1 MNLRTILFV
10 SIFSVVL
17 WLATRDTPHSTDS
30 NSGCSP
36 AGRCPV
42 NACGPIIK
50 TNIETNIEMNFES
63 LRVSVTRSRDPISP
77 ILRLRDPLEA
87 ARPNLSEA
95 TCMTPDSSS
104 IDSPVH
110 ISFYGYMPA
119 GSDGLC
125 YDSSLGA
132 MIGACCNILTPIL
145 SNYFDPR
152 GHYRAMQSSTYSVQ
166 IRQTGQKGGRY
177 VKTYVSAQINPY
189 LLPESVATDPL
200 KVHADVPLRSICSG
214 LTKPQLKQL
223 VLVHNIKLPS
233 RGSIAVMVDA
243 ISDHGCS
250 YLGNTG
256 VGECGQQRR
265 SKGRRRAATTK
276 AAQERR
282 GTAMRDAED
291 DGGHEDEGEREDEDK
306 RDSNG
311 NSRE

>member
-17 WLATRDTPHSTDS
+17 WLATRDTPHSTGS

-77 ILRLRDPLEA
+77 ILLVRDPLEA

-95 TCMTPDSSS
+95 LWLHAC
-104 IDSPVH
+104 
-110 ISFYGYMPA
+110 

-189 LLPESVATDPL
+189 LLPGHSSLAN
-200 KVHADVPLRSICSG
+200 
-214 LTKPQLKQL
+214 QL
-223 VLVHNIKLPS
+223 
-233 RGSIAVMVDA
+233 
-243 ISDHGCS
+243 
-250 YLGNTG
+250 
-256 VGECGQQRR
+256 QQIL
-265 SKGRRRAATTK
+265 
-276 AAQERR
+276 
-282 GTAMRDAED
+282 
-291 DGGHEDEGEREDEDK
+291 
-306 RDSNG
+306 
-311 NSRE
+311 